1 MGPDPVVCSISIV
14 CNFLDVFPIELSG
27 LPPLEKVEFLIEL
40 LPGTQPILKP
50 AYRMSLAELIELG
63 HQLFEL
69 ITKKFIRPSHSPW
82 GTPVFFVKKKNGSL
96 RLCVDYQKLNRV
108 IVKSKYPLPR
118 IDDLFDQL

>member
-1 MGPDPVVCSISIV
+1 MNMGPDLVVCSISIV

-63 HQLFEL
+63 H
-69 ITKKFIRPSHSPW
+69 
-82 GTPVFFVKKKNGSL
+82 
-96 RLCVDYQKLNRV
+96 
-108 IVKSKYPLPR
+108 
-118 IDDLFDQL
+118 